1 MLYFS
6 EERMNICAKG
16 ALSFERK
23 KVYTGWISDR
33 IGNGYLSIV
42 GKGHDSLPLWME
54 QPLFF
59 LSVY

>member
-1 MLYFS
+1 
-6 EERMNICAKG
+6 MNFRKWIICAKE
-16 ALSFERK
+16 ALDFGRK
-23 KVYTGWISDR
+23 EVHIGWISDR

-54 QPLFF
+54 KPLFF